1 MDQKSLE
8 TLFRTEPLSEERED
22 GIRQIQEATR
32 MLAEVYNQLLPE
44 VGEKQVALQ
53 NLYGALTSAKQ
64 AIELHGVSH
73 TQSPIVMVKN

>member
-1 MDQKSLE
+1 MDQLSMSA
-8 TLFRTEPLSEERED
+8 LFRVEELDSERIEALQK
-22 GIRQIQEATR
+22 IKIATR
-32 MLAEVYNQLLPE
+32 ELAETYNNILPE

-73 TQSPIVMVKN
+73 TQSPIVMVKQ